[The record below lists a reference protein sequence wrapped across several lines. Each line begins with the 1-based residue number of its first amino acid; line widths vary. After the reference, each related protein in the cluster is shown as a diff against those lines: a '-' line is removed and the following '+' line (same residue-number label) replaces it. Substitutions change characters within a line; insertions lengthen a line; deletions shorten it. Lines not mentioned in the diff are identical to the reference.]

1 MLNRNLFLHASVPN
15 SKPEARAHC
24 LKRVSS
30 VGRCTGLA
38 RRSCNPATFSLLHTL
53 SKCITRKAK
62 KWPLETPCF
71 PILLPF
77 DCSFSLR
84 LGHPQNRPGSPPGL
98 LASESRVPA
107 PKSGV
112 VNLTI
117 VDQLL
122 SQTAKHCFLFLELIY
137 NNHHLN

>member
-24 LKRVSS
+24 LKRASS
-30 VGRCTGLA
+30 VGHCTGPA

-71 PILLPF
+71 PILLPS

-98 LASESRVPA
+98 PASESRVPA

-112 VNLTI
+112 GGVPI
-117 VDQLL
+117 VLGPGLPEMLFSHYSRL
-122 SQTAKHCFLFLELIY
+122 SPY
-137 NNHHLN
+137 Y

>member
-112 VNLTI
+112 GRCPLSWALGCLRCCFPLI
-117 VDQLL
+117 PGC
-122 SQTAKHCFLFLELIY
+122 SQTIKT
-137 NNHHLN
+137 